1 MSGQPKCPKDGCR
14 PRREGDSSAT
24 TRLRPKANNT
34 RAKLMVRSSAAVQ
47 GNANGAIDAERGA
60 KTMAVEKK
68 PPEEQQVGMKKC
80 VCVWVWID
88 RIG

>member
-1 MSGQPKCPKDGCR
+1 MSKR
-14 PRREGDSSAT
+14 WLLPRREGDSSAT

-47 GNANGAIDAERGA
+47 SNANGAIDAERGA

-68 PPEEQQVGMKKC
+68 PPEEGMKKC
-80 VCVWVWID
+80 VCVW
-88 RIG
+88 IGLD

>member
-1 MSGQPKCPKDGCR
+1 
-14 PRREGDSSAT
+14 
-24 TRLRPKANNT
+24 
-34 RAKLMVRSSAAVQ
+34 MVRSSAAVQ
-47 GNANGAIDAERGA
+47 SNANGAIDAERGA